1 MVKIAINGYG
11 QTGRNLLR
19 ALNERPQLRETMRLV
34 AVNDLGSPEMNANLT
49 QFDTTHGRL
58 ALPVSVDVEDI
69 VVGSNR
75 IRIVSER
82 DPH

>member
-58 ALPVSVDVEDI
+58 ALPVSVDGEDI

-82 DPH
+82 DPR